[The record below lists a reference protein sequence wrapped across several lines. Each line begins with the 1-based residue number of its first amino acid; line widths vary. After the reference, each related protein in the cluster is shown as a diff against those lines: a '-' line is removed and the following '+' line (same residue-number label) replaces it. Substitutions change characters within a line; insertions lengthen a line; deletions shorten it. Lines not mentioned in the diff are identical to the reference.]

1 MSAESEARVLEVLR
15 DRYERAG
22 YTFAHHP
29 DGEPLPQFMA
39 GYLPYAIARKGDLS
53 IAIEVKSRKITPQA
67 NRLKDL
73 AARFNG
79 HPDWQLH
86 VVYADELEQ
95 ETAPAPDRSEIL
107 ARLTAIEVMAAN
119 DNRDAALVLAWAAL
133 EATARVIA
141 KEALE
146 ELPQTPR
153 EALQVLEHLG
163 RIDYPTAQAIRR
175 SLNLRNQVVHGDFTA
190 TVPPAIISN
199 LVGTVRAAL
208 AA

>member
-1 MSAESEARVLEVLR
+1 MSAESEARVLETLR
-15 DRYERAG
+15 DRYEREG

-29 DGEPLPQFMA
+29 VGETLPHFMS
-39 GYLPYAIARKGDLS
+39 GYVPYAIARKGDLS
-53 IAIEVKSRKITPQA
+53 IAIEVKSRKIMPQA
-67 NRLKDL
+67 SRLKDL
-73 AARFNG
+73 AARFKG
-79 HPDWQLH
+79 QPEWQLH

-95 ETAPAPDRSEIL
+95 ETAPAPDRTEIL
-107 ARLTAIEVMAAN
+107 ARLTAIEAMAAN

-146 ELPQTPR
+146 EPPHTPR
-153 EALQVLEHLG
+153 EALQILEHLG
-163 RIDYPTAQAIRR
+163 RIDYPTAQAMRR
-175 SLNLRNQVVHGDFTA
+175 SLNLRDQVVHGDFTA
-190 TVPPAIISN
+190 AVPSGVIAD